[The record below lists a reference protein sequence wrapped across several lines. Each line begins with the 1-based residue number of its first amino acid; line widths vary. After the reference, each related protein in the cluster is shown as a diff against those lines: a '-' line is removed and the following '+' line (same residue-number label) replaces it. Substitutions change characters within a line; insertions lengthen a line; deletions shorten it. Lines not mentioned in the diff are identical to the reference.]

1 MTRGSASKKV
11 AKAAAAG
18 RTKKVRGEVPIGF
31 YSLLT
36 VVVIAGVAVVWY
48 SRYES
53 QNPKVT
59 PTVQPAVG
67 TTWNAAI
74 GFDVCGKSL
83 PNLPAQSVTSKL
95 GLYTTGNGVITI
107 APKTAAQAGNAATLG
122 AFVAG
127 YKGLSITA
135 TGFSY
140 PGKGSYGST
149 TTCGGKPAVY
159 GVYSWSSL
167 LATSPTKIVDPTNHK
182 FSNDE
187 LLTIAVL
194 PKGTKPTKPASEVA
208 LINQAA
214 TNTTTT
220 TTAAGSATTLAPTT
234 STTKASTS
242 TTKASSKN
250 SSAG

>member
-18 RTKKVRGEVPIGF
+18 RTRKIRGEVPIGF
-31 YSLLT
+31 YSLLSL
-36 VVVIAGVAVVWY
+36 VVIAGVSVVWY

-53 QNPKVT
+53 QNPKVI
-59 PTVQPAVG
+59 PTIQPAVG

-74 GFDVCGKSL
+74 GFDVCGKAL
-83 PNLPAQSVTSKL
+83 PNLPAQSATSKL
-95 GLYTTGNGVITI
+95 ALYTTGNGVITI
-107 APKTAAQAGNAATLG
+107 APKTKAQAGNAATLG
-122 AFVAG
+122 AFVSG
-127 YKGLSITA
+127 YKGLSISGS
-135 TGFSY
+135 GFSY
-140 PGKGSYGST
+140 PGKGSYSST

-167 LATSPTKIVDPTNHK
+167 LATSPTKILDPATHK

-187 LLTIAVL
+187 LLSIAVL

-220 TTAAGSATTLAPTT
+220 TSVGSATTVAPTT
-234 STTKASTS
+234 STTKASTA
-242 TTKASSKN
+242 TTKAPTKS

>member
-18 RTKKVRGEVPIGF
+18 RTKKIRGEVPLGF

-36 VVVIAGVAVVWY
+36 LVVIAGVAVVWY

-53 QNPKVT
+53 QNPKVI
-59 PTVQPAVG
+59 PTIQPAVG

-74 GFDVCGKSL
+74 GFDVCGKAL
-83 PNLPAQSVTSKL
+83 PNLPAQSATSKL
-95 GLYTTGNGVITI
+95 AIYTTGNGVITI
-107 APKTAAQAGNAATLG
+107 APKTKAQAGNAATLG
-122 AFVAG
+122 AFVSG
-127 YKGLSITA
+127 YKGLAISA
-135 TGFSY
+135 SGFSY
-140 PGKGSYGST
+140 PGKGSYSSA

-167 LATSPTKIVDPTNHK
+167 LATTPTKILDPATHK

-187 LLTIAVL
+187 LLTVAVL
-194 PKGTKPTKPASEVA
+194 PKGTKPTKPASQVA

-220 TTAAGSATTLAPTT
+220 TSVGSAPTVAPTT
-234 STTKASTS
+234 STTKALTT
-242 TTKASSKN
+242 TTKAPTKS

>member
-18 RTKKVRGEVPIGF
+18 RTKKIRGEVPLGF
-31 YSLLT
+31 YSMLSL
-36 VVVIAGVAVVWY
+36 VVIAGVAVVWY

-53 QNPKVT
+53 QNPKVI
-59 PTVQPAVG
+59 PTIQPAVG
-67 TTWNAAI
+67 TTWNVAI
-74 GFDVCGKSL
+74 GFDVCGKAL
-83 PNLPAQSVTSKL
+83 PNLPAQSATSKL
-95 GLYTTGNGVITI
+95 ALYTTGNGVITI
-107 APKTAAQAGNAATLG
+107 APKTKAQAGNAATLG
-122 AFVAG
+122 AFVSG
-127 YKGLSITA
+127 YKGLTISA
-135 TGFSY
+135 SGFSY
-140 PGKGSYGST
+140 PGKGSYSSA

-167 LATSPTKIVDPTNHK
+167 LSTSPTKILDPATHK

-187 LLTIAVL
+187 LISIAVL

-220 TTAAGSATTLAPTT
+220 TSAGSATTVAPTT
-234 STTKASTS
+234 STTKASTA
-242 TTKASSKN
+242 TTKAPAKST
-250 SSAG
+250 SAG